1 MLVGDVFYITNM
13 SGQGDKYFILE
24 DDAGKQYKCYLPA
37 SQLDK
42 IYDYLNKPIK
52 VAIIN
57 TRFAMGKESIYY
69 YVSIVE

>member
-1 MLVGDVFYITNM
+1 MLVGDVVYITNM
-13 SGQGDKYFILE
+13 SSRGDRYFILE
-24 DDAGKQYKCYLPA
+24 DNAGKQYKCYLPA
-37 SQLDK
+37 SQVDK